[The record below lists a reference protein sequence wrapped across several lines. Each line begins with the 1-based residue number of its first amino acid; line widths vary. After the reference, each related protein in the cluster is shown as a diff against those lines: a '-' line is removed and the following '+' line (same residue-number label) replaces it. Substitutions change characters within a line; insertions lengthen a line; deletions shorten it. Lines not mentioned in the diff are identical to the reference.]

1 MRLADH
7 NMLPYIAVPRL
18 FANDNKSGGDADARL
33 EVYAASCIQS
43 VYQLENCKAGAHG
56 LFGIM
61 LTSFRV
67 AEIDAHAVPDVLGDQ
82 SGKSGHYFIDPF
94 VKFGDQVL
102 SIFGGELP

>member
-1 MRLADH
+1 M
-7 NMLPYIAVPRL
+7 
-18 FANDNKSGGDADARL
+18 
-33 EVYAASCIQS
+33 
-43 VYQLENCKAGAHG
+43 ENCKAGAHG

-82 SGKSGHYFIDPF
+82 SVKSGHYFIDPF